1 MSISLPGAAGS
12 ASPSPER
19 AAAPAPP
26 HLRLTFLATGNQ
38 QHVFVPTDEPAG
50 AWVYKVPAAF
60 GYILPWQSESREV
73 GRITSARKLW
83 HALLVAGP
91 PQVAEWLARRL
102 RHRPVLWAIGWPARH
117 VWRGLTGLRDAVL
130 RPYYRRARARDFRRM
145 IATLDTLTARGLGG
159 VILPYRVLPDTR
171 AILTVPGRE
180 VVYRGPVLMQRRAD
194 VFLGKDRLQSFDWQ
208 ELVDALHTLWRHG
221 FGLTEKGENLG
232 LRSWALI
239 DGHVRLSDTSSFTRS
254 LRRARRTLSPAS
266 LDFVERRLASRH
278 RDDPDAAA
286 RFAEYCR
293 FVRAQVTRE
302 HLATL
307 WNTAAGARR

>member
-1 MSISLPGAAGS
+1 MTGAAG
-12 ASPSPER
+12 AAFPSPEG
-19 AAAPAPP
+19 AAPPADS

-38 QHVFVPTDEPAG
+38 QHVFVPTDDPAG

-60 GYILPWQSESREV
+60 GYILPWRSESREV

-83 HALLVAGP
+83 HTVLVAGP

-102 RHRPVLWAIGWPARH
+102 RPHPVLWAVGWPVRQM
-117 VWRGLTGLRDAVL
+117 WRGLTGLRDAVL

-145 IATLDTLTARGLGG
+145 IATLDTLRARGLDG
-159 VILPYRVLPDTR
+159 VILPYRVLPNTR
-171 AILTVPGRE
+171 AVLAVPGRA
-180 VVYRGPVLMQRRAD
+180 VDYRGPVLMQRRAD
-194 VFLGKDRLQSFDWQ
+194 VFLGKDRLQPFDWQ
-208 ELVDALHTLWRHG
+208 ELVDALHALWRHG

-266 LDFVERRLASRH
+266 LDFVQRRLASRH

-293 FVRAQVTRE
+293 FIRARVTRE
-302 HLATL
+302 NLTQM
-307 WNTAAGARR
+307 WNTAARGSR